1 MSRKKMVL
9 TLYRQNHVRP
19 NWRVDLAGCE
29 YELFFIEL
37 ADIMRQFG
45 IELEIAK
52 NDEITIDV
60 NSYAD
65 LLNAIRISSPAD
77 GFANICIGHVIGK
90 SPRLDL
96 MEDIKRGINRVA
108 FAPETIPPEDH
119 NRRVC
124 HNCGCGC

>member
-37 ADIMRQFG
+37 ADILRQFG
-45 IELEIAK
+45 IELEIAR
-52 NDEITIDV
+52 NDEVTIDV

>member
-1 MSRKKMVL
+1 MIGKKMVL

-19 NWRVDLAGCE
+19 NWHVDIAGYD

-37 ADIMRQFG
+37 ADILRQFG
-45 IELEIAK
+45 IELEIAN
-52 NDEITIDV
+52 NDEVTIDV

-65 LLNAIRISSPAD
+65 LLNAIRISSPSD
-77 GFANICIGHVIGK
+77 GLANICIGHVIGK

-96 MEDIKRGINRVA
+96 MEDIKRGVTRVA

>member
-1 MSRKKMVL
+1 MVL

-37 ADIMRQFG
+37 ADILRQFG
-45 IELEIAK
+45 IELEIAR

>member
-1 MSRKKMVL
+1 MSGKKMVL

-37 ADIMRQFG
+37 ADILGQFG
-45 IELEIAK
+45 IELEIAS
-52 NDEITIDV
+52 NDEVAIDI

-65 LLNAIRISSPAD
+65 LLNAIRISSPSD

-90 SPRLDL
+90 SPHLDL